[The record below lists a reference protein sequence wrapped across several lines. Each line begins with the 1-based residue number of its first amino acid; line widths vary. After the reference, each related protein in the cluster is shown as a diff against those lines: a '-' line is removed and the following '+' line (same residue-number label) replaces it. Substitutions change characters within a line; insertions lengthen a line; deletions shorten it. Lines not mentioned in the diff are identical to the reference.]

1 MEKIKVLGWET
12 PPQYAMEKYIH
23 ACKLAASEEDAFKKF
38 RQDPNYKIILEGWNE
53 GGNAWLGEILAS
65 YGDEALM
72 DRLSLFKR
80 NDIYGGPTI
89 LKYPIVGDMCPFTLK
104 YILDAFRIIEN
115 LGDYE
120 FKKIVEVGVGFGSMC
135 LIMDSIYQFDEYT
148 LIDLPEVIE
157 LTKKYLVNFPEIYSK
172 LNFISCDDIEAMDR
186 FEYFDLFISD
196 AALAEC
202 NMNTQHLYVDK
213 FLNKS
218 KFGYINY
225 NTIGSSTVAADNY
238 KILLNK
244 ISPLFNI
251 IEKIDGCSHLYL
263 KKIV

>member
-12 PPQYAMEKYIH
+12 PPQDAMEKYIH
-23 ACKLAASEEDAFKKF
+23 ACKLAASDEDAFKKF
-38 RQDPNYKIILEGWNE
+38 RQDPNYKIILEGWNG

-65 YGDEALM
+65 YGDDALLEKM
-72 DRLSLFKR
+72 DLFKR
-80 NDIYGGPTI
+80 NDIYGKPTI
-89 LKYPIVGDMCPFTLK
+89 IRYPIVGETCPFTLK
-104 YILDAFRIIEN
+104 YILDAFRLAEN
-115 LGDYE
+115 LGNPE

-148 LIDLPEVIE
+148 LIDLPEVIQ
-157 LTKKYLVNFPEIYSK
+157 LTKKYLSNFPEIYSK

-186 FEYFDLFISD
+186 FEHFDLFISD

-238 KILLNK
+238 QILLNK
-244 ISPLFNI
+244 IRPLFNI

-263 KKIV
+263 EKIV